1 MQGNSRPV
9 QSLQTA
15 AHHDLPRLLA
25 RHAAHPFRKPAAD
38 YSRAAFATFLAAW
51 DGRAPLVIDA
61 ACGTGESTLRLARHF
76 PQALVIGVD
85 QSAQRLA
92 RGLALAG
99 NQPNALLLRADM
111 VDFWLLLAEQGL
123 RPAAQYILYPN
134 PWPKPGQVMRRWPA
148 HPVFPAVIA
157 LGGRIECRTNWRVYA
172 EEFAQAVVTLTG
184 TEASVETIEPAEP
197 LTPFERKYSASGHP
211 LYQVV
216 VQAPVVPAPSPAGP

>member
-9 QSLQTA
+9 QSRQGA
-15 AHHDLPRLLA
+15 AHHGLPRLLA

-38 YSRAAFATFLAAW
+38 YSRAAFAAFLAAW
-51 DGRAPLVIDA
+51 DGHAPLVIDA
-61 ACGTGESTLRLARHF
+61 ACGTGESTLSLARRH

-111 VDFWLLLAEQGL
+111 VDFWRLLAEQGL
-123 RPAAQYILYPN
+123 HPAAQYLLYPN

-148 HPVFPAVIA
+148 HPVFPTVVA
-157 LGGRIECRTNWRVYA
+157 LGGRIECRTNWRIYA

-184 TEASVETIEPAEP
+184 TGASVETIEPAEP
-197 LTPFERKYSASGHP
+197 LTPFERKYGASGHP
-211 LYQVV
+211 LFQVV
-216 VQAPVVPAPSPAGP
+216 VAAGEYPGL